1 VKLAQYNHSIDAVK
15 NIVLE
20 FSVFIFLFLIILWN
34 CIFTNNFFSIRTLWN
49 AMFQCAPTV
58 IVSMGMMLV
67 IATGGID
74 ISVGAMMA
82 GAGMIATM
90 VMRNFNIPGGVV
102 AGLSF
107 GMLGGFI
114 IGFFVGKYK
123 IQAMIVTLS
132 GMYIFRG
139 IALLSTSGG
148 MLSTNQPFF
157 NQLTY
162 IKLSGAPIQLVVFV
176 FIVIIITIL
185 VRFTRFGTYIEAY
198 GDNQPA
204 AYLAGVN
211 TMVIIVT
218 TYTICSALASLA
230 GLIEVSMATGTDP
243 YRLGLRMEL
252 DCIAAVALGGTPMNG
267 GRPRI
272 LGTVAGVFILQII
285 NMMINMN
292 NVSYAYSLTVKA
304 VILVLALVVQRISKD

>member
-1 VKLAQYNHSIDAVK
+1 VIKTIL
-15 NIVLE
+15 LE
-20 FSVFIFLFLIILWN
+20 YSVFIVLFLIVVWN
-34 CIFTNNFFSIRTLWN
+34 CLFTNNFFSIRTLWN
-49 AMFQCAPTV
+49 AVFQCAPTV

-82 GAGMIATM
+82 GAGMTATI
-90 VMRNFNIPGGVV
+90 VMRNYNIAGGIS
-102 AGLSF
+102 AGLGF
-107 GMLGGFI
+107 GLIGGFVT
-114 IGFFVGKYK
+114 GFFIGKYK

-148 MLSTNQPFF
+148 MLSTNQPAF

-162 IKLSGAPIQLVVFV
+162 IKIGSAPLQLFV
-176 FIVIIITIL
+176 FAAVVVVIAVL
-185 VRFTRFGTYIEAY
+185 VRFTRFGTYVEAY
-198 GDNQPA
+198 GDNQSA
-204 AYLAGVN
+204 AHLAGIN
-211 TMVIIVT
+211 TIVIIMA
-218 TYTICSALASLA
+218 TYMICSVLASFA
-230 GLIEVSMATGTDP
+230 GMIEVAMATGTDP

-272 LGTVAGVFILQII
+272 LGTVSGVFILQVI

-292 NVSYAYSLTVKA
+292 NISYAYSLTVKA
-304 VILVLALVVQRISKD
+304 VILVFALIVQRISSNKY

>member
-1 VKLAQYNHSIDAVK
+1 MRAIK
-15 NIVLE
+15 NTLLE
-20 FSVFIFLFLIILWN
+20 YSVFIVLFFIVIWN
-34 CIFTNNFFSIRTLWN
+34 CVFTNNFFNIRTLWN

-82 GAGMIATM
+82 GAGMTATIA
-90 VMRNFNIPGGVV
+90 MRNLNVPVGILAGIGFGLAGG
-102 AGLSF
+102 L
-107 GMLGGFI
+107 I
-114 IGFFVGKYK
+114 IGFFIGKYR

-139 IALLSTSGG
+139 IALLSTGGG
-148 MLSTNQPFF
+148 MLSTNQPDF

-162 IKLSGAPIQLVVFV
+162 VKIGGAPLQLFV
-176 FIVIIITIL
+176 FIFIVVFIAIL
-185 VRFTRFGTYIEAY
+185 VRFTRFGVYIEAY
-198 GDNQPA
+198 GDNRFA
-204 AYLAGVN
+204 AHLAGIN
-211 TMVIIVT
+211 TIVIIMA
-218 TYTICSALASLA
+218 TYMISAVLASFA
-230 GLIEVSMATGTDP
+230 GLIEVAMATGTDP

-272 LGTVAGVFILQII
+272 LGTVAGVFTLQVI

-292 NVSYAYSLTVKA
+292 NISYAYSLTVKA
-304 VILVLALVVQRISKD
+304 IILVIALVIQRISNNKY